1 MRKYL
6 QITYLE
12 KGLYPDYI
20 KNSYNATV
28 KSLLVK
34 MAEWVNAVLN
44 SSHDHIKIIL
54 NHRTTIIENHL
65 KMIKTEV
72 L

>member
-34 MAEWVNAVLN
+34 MAEWVNAVLASPMTTSN
-44 SSHDHIKIIL
+44 IQL
-54 NHRTTIIENHL
+54 NYTTTL
-65 KMIKTEV
+65 LTTS
-72 L
+72 